1 MGVTRSI
8 GGARLPKDLKHIG
21 EVNGFRQAKHTATPY
36 ARRAV
41 VQHWATARRVYRP
54 SSSRELVGTDFPAE
68 TLQPFGSLAPPS
80 QNTPIRYRLRLANC
94 LLWLTTWR

>member
-1 MGVTRSI
+1 MGVT
-8 GGARLPKDLKHIG
+8 AKHWWDEAPKRPEHIG
-21 EVNGFRQAKHTATPY
+21 EANGFRQAKHTATPY
-36 ARRAV
+36 GRRAV
-41 VQHWATARRVYRP
+41 VQHWATARRIYRP
-54 SSSRELVGTDFPAE
+54 SSSRELAGTDFPAE